1 MTDRMAEV
9 SPETRETG
17 RNSGAVVVSPP
28 FTEQSVV
35 TKGRRYYAAVLN
47 RMGVSGTGAAVA
59 AKLDLSEATISRA
72 KEELERGCGV
82 IAAIGLKIVPE
93 EKVCVDPG
101 EIKFLRGLYDRV
113 KGQAPWILDAGDE

>member
-1 MTDRMAEV
+1 M
-9 SPETRETG
+9 
-17 RNSGAVVVSPP
+17 
-28 FTEQSVV
+28 
-35 TKGRRYYAAVLN
+35 KYYTAILN
-47 RMGVSGTGAAVA
+47 RMAVPGTGGAVA
-59 AKLDLSEATISRA
+59 VKLELSEATISRA